1 MTNPNRI
8 PEISYRHVSEE
19 NVAPLVLHKEQEGD
33 DDEDESDADEDDD
46 HHPRVQGDLRNERRW
61 GQPPPG
67 QVTTLSWAS
76 NEGRYTRMFVIMEK
90 APSKINTCLP

>member
-1 MTNPNRI
+1 MSNPNRI
-8 PEISYRHVSEE
+8 RKISHRHVSEE

-46 HHPRVQGDLRNERRW
+46 HHPRVQGHLRNERRW
-61 GQPPPG
+61 GKPPPG

-76 NEGRYTRMFVIMEK
+76 NEGHTKVRNHGEGPY
-90 APSKINTCLP
+90 